1 MLDEAGQSGYLV
13 TEKLV
18 KRFDD
23 ALAVDDVTFWVAL
36 FSFYQ

>member
-18 KRFDD
+18 KRFD
-23 ALAVDDVTFWVAL
+23 
-36 FSFYQ
+36 

>member
-1 MLDEAGQSGYLV
+1 MVDEAGQSGYLV

-23 ALAVDDVTFWVAL
+23 ALQGA
-36 FSFYQ
+36 SF